1 MISDIFLANMPT
13 TGVFPADQHSL
24 SLEVFIKNEA
34 FLQIGSIFT
43 ANLLKVTL
51 SDGK

>member
-1 MISDIFLANMPT
+1 MPT
-13 TGVFPADQHSL
+13 SAVFPADQHSL

-34 FLQIGSIFT
+34 FLQIGAMFT
-43 ANLLKVTL
+43 VTLLKLTL